1 MAVKVALP
9 RALEGA
15 SVAPAPVRESPRVGE
30 LDGIRAIAIW
40 LVLIIHITM
49 RGDTA
54 RAGAALQGVG
64 RIAFVAVDHMWLG
77 VDLFFVLSGFLI
89 TGILLDTKHRPAYF
103 RNFYIRRFLR
113 IVPLVVL
120 VIGLMTLIA
129 PGYGAWYA
137 LGLFFLSDVAPM
149 LSVGNPPG
157 APPLWSLAVEEQFYL
172 VWPVLVL
179 ALTSR
184 RLVVLA
190 IAIVALE
197 PLIRFATFGTLLEV
211 PWCRSD
217 GLAIGALAA
226 IFVRQPVF
234 GTAAARRLLAT
245 IAAAVIGLVL
255 IEVIA
260 RNATLSGAL
269 RLTEADLVFGA
280 AIVAAVAWS
289 GSRWIAALRSRP
301 MRFFA
306 DTSFC
311 VYLIHVPI
319 IEQAGRLEGGISHA
333 PFLAAVLRALFV
345 LPITFALAA
354 LSYRY
359 FESPL
364 LRLKAVF
371 AR

>member
-1 MAVKVALP
+1 MAVKVALQQP
-9 RALEGA
+9 LGKANDAVALAREG
-15 SVAPAPVRESPRVGE
+15 PRVGE

-49 RGDTA
+49 QGA
-54 RAGAALQGVG
+54 APRAGASLQGLG
-64 RIAFVAVDHMWLG
+64 RLAFIAVDHMWLG

-89 TGILLDTKHRPAYF
+89 TGILLDTKRRAGYF

-113 IVPLVVL
+113 IVPLVVV
-120 VIGLMTLIA
+120 VIALMTLIA
-129 PGYGAWYA
+129 PGYPAWYA
-137 LGLFFLSDVAPM
+137 LGLFFLSDVAP
-149 LSVGNPPG
+149 LLNVPNPPG

-172 VWPVLVL
+172 LWPVLVL

-184 RLVVLA
+184 RLVVFAL
-190 IAIVALE
+190 AIVALE

-226 IFVRQPVF
+226 LFVRQPGF
-234 GTAAARRLLAT
+234 GAVAARRLIAG
-245 IAAAVIGLVL
+245 IAAAVIALVL
-255 IEVIA
+255 AELIVRDTA
-260 RNATLSGAL
+260 FSSAL

-280 AIVAAVAWS
+280 AIIAVVAWS
-289 GSRWIAALRSRP
+289 GAWWSAPLRSRA

-319 IEQAGRLEGGISHA
+319 IEQAGRLEIGASDT
-333 PFLAAVLRALFV
+333 PFVAVLFRALFV
-345 LPITFALAA
+345 LPLTFALAA

-359 FESPL
+359 LEFPL